1 MIDITTISF
10 PPINHFSSTVLLL
23 FVVILIKGLMTRL
36 VNHQPLSFF
45 NFYCKKLSEKVNKAK
60 NPAKQQS
67 IAGFIALVI
76 TLAPLIV
83 ILSLFEMFIEVPWL
97 WQGCLLYLAIGPFNL
112 ATSSKSVAQALVA
125 NQNYLAKQTLQPLVL
140 RETEQLSKMGLS
152 KSCIEMQLLKTLQQN
167 FVVIFYFLMFGPL
180 FAFSYRLLLEM
191 HYSWNIKQTAFSS
204 FGQQASILVNL
215 IQWLPVRL
223 FTLLMLIMHSKQN
236 LLLSWRLI
244 KGKIFRLNNDIALH
258 CLALNLQ
265 VRLGGVAIY
274 HDEKLRKTSFN
285 DQARQPEPTD
295 IIHTSTQLKYTL
307 IICAVMLIMIS
318 VFAFI
323 IQNKL

>member
-1 MIDITTISF
+1 MIDITAISF

-23 FVVILIKGLMTRL
+23 FVVILIKALMTRL

-45 NFYCKKLSEKVNKAK
+45 NFYCQKLSEKVNKSQ
-60 NPAKQQS
+60 NPAKQQT
-67 IAGFIALVI
+67 IAGFVAVVI
-76 TLAPLIV
+76 TLSPLMT
-83 ILSLFEMFIEVPWL
+83 ILWLFELFIEVPWV
-97 WQGCLLYLAIGPFNL
+97 WQGFLLYLAIGPFNL
-112 ATSSKSVAQALVA
+112 ATTSKSVAQALVA
-125 NQNYLAKQTLQPLVL
+125 NQNYLAKQTLQPLLL

-167 FVVIFYFLMFGPL
+167 FVVIFYFLIFGPL
-180 FAFSYRLLLEM
+180 VALCYRLILEM
-191 HYSWNIKQTAFSS
+191 HYSWNIKQAAFSS
-204 FGQQASILVNL
+204 FGKQASILVNL

-244 KGKIFRLNNDIALH
+244 KGKFFRFNSDIAIH

-265 VRLGGVAIY
+265 VRLGGVAMY
-274 HDEKLRKTSFN
+274 HGDKLRKISFN

-295 IIHTSTQLKYTL
+295 IIHTSKQLKSTL
-307 IICAVMLIMIS
+307 ILCAVMLIMIS
-318 VFAFI
+318 VFTFI
-323 IQNKL
+323 ILDNL